1 VSAVIDMGRSLNMR
15 VVAEGIQTR
24 DQLQFLKER
33 HCPEGQGF
41 YFAPPVP
48 AEELTGLLIEGVVR
62 KPFLA
67 SAS

>member
-1 VSAVIDMGRSLNMR
+1 

-33 HCPEGQGF
+33 RCPEGQGF

-48 AEELTGLLIEGVVR
+48 AEELTGLLIEGMVR

-67 SAS
+67 NAS